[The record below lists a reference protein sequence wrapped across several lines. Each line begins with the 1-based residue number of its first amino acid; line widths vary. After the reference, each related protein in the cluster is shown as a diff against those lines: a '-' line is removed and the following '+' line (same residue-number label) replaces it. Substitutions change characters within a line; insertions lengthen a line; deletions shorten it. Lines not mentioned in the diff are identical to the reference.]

1 VCKKQTN
8 TVIDFEYIRELMLAK
23 LGGVIEAEEEQYLDE
38 LIKTDQEVKDLW
50 REMEQKY
57 PKEHVDSNLTRYK
70 EQLLTPA
77 DIIAASEEKSIRK
90 RTVYRNIAAI
100 AAVVSGITIG
110 LYLYVNNRPSHTL
123 AGTEDTASRK
133 KSHIVRLQLSNG
145 EVVDLSHLQD
155 TTVTGARLNNAN
167 KTLSYVTIS
176 GSSLDQAEG
185 AVNSLTVP
193 VGMDYHVAL
202 SDGSEI
208 WLNSA
213 SYLKFPF
220 NFTGSNREIYINGEA
235 YVKVAKNA
243 EHPFF
248 VHTPRGTIQVTGTA
262 FNINSYDSGVVK
274 VSLVEGAVRFQT
286 NGKNVTLH
294 PGSEA
299 IYKDDNGVT
308 VQDFDEELVL
318 GWRKGHYAFFE
329 ATLPEITRVLPRWFG
344 VDVVMDNPALS
355 NERFTGIMNRNK
367 PITVFLDNIKN
378 TMNVQYYFDTNGVLH
393 FK

>member
-1 VCKKQTN
+1 MRKKQTN
-8 TVIDFEYIRELMLAK
+8 TVTDPEYIRELMLAK
-23 LGGVIEAEEEQYLDE
+23 LGGVIEATEEQYLDE
-38 LIKTDQEVKDLW
+38 LIETDQEVKDLW
-50 REMEQKY
+50 QQMQQKY
-57 PKEHVDSNLTRYK
+57 PKEHVDSTLNRYK
-70 EQLLTPA
+70 EQLLPAA
-77 DIIAASEEKSIRK
+77 DIITASQERTARK
-90 RTVYRNIAAI
+90 RTIYRNIAAI
-100 AAVVSGITIG
+100 AAVLSGITIG
-110 LYLYVNNRPSHTL
+110 LYLFVNNRPSAKL
-123 AGTEDTASRK
+123 ASTESAATGK
-133 KSHIVRLQLSNG
+133 KNHAIILQLSNG
-145 EVVDLSHLQD
+145 EVVDLSHPQD

-167 KTLSYVTIS
+167 KTLSYVTVS
-176 GSSLDQAEG
+176 GNNHDQADG
-185 AVNSLTVP
+185 AMNNLTVP

-220 NFTGSNREIYINGEA
+220 NFSGTNREIFINGEA

-243 EHPFF
+243 DHPFF

-274 VSLVEGAVRFQT
+274 VSLIEGAVRFKS
-286 NGKNVTLH
+286 NGKDVTLR
-294 PGSEA
+294 PGNEA
-299 IYKDDNGVT
+299 IYKDDKGIT
-308 VQDFDEELVL
+308 VQQFDEELVL
-318 GWRKGHYAFFE
+318 GWRKGHYAFSE